1 MGMRTGNMMGDAYL
15 GKEGISFS
23 CSPNTLHGKDLTM
36 KEALNMGLKF
46 LKFLENFIF
55 VFNKIDASE
64 FAKIINET
72 HIVFK
77 PMNRFRHRAPYI

>member
-1 MGMRTGNMMGDAYL
+1 LVKKGLVFHAPP
-15 GKEGISFS
+15 I
-23 CSPNTLHGKDLTM
+23 TLHGKDLTM

-77 PMNRFRHRAPYI
+77 PMNRFRRRAPYI